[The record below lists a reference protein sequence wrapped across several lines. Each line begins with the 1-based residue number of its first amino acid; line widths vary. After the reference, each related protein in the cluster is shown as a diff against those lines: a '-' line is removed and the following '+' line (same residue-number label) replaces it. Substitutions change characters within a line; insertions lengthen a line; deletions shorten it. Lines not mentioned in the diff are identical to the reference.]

1 MAASSKTYTPPAR
14 IWRALA
20 LADLLDAAGI
30 ASISVE
36 AMVSAEWTALA
47 TAAGVRA
54 PSPDTRDLTISML
67 RNRENVR
74 RKLQPLIQQNRRD
87 HVTNDETSQRHAS

>member
-1 MAASSKTYTPPAR
+1 MTALSKPYTPPAR
-14 IWRALA
+14 IWRALIF
-20 LADLLDAAGI
+20 ADLLDAAGI

-36 AMVSAEWTALA
+36 AMDSAEWAGLA

>member
-1 MAASSKTYTPPAR
+1 MAASKPYTPRAR

-20 LADLLDAAGI
+20 FADLLDAAGI

-36 AMVSAEWTALA
+36 AMDSAEWAGLA

-74 RKLQPLIQQNRRD
+74 RKLQPLVQNRRN
-87 HVTNDETSQRHAS
+87 HATSETTTAPRAEY